1 MKRNPRKVIVL
12 DCDNTLW
19 KGVCGEDGPLGIEVS
34 EPHRTLQ
41 AFMVDRMRA
50 GMLLCLCS
58 KNNEADVLDVFDQRP
73 DMVLKREHLVARRI
87 NWTASRTTSSRS
99 RTSSTSGWTASSL
112 SMTTRWSAPMFAS
125 TAPAS

>member
-1 MKRNPRKVIVL
+1 
-12 DCDNTLW
+12 
-19 KGVCGEDGPLGIEVS
+19 VS

-41 AFMVDRMRA
+41 AFMVDRRRA

-58 KNNEADVLDVFDQRP
+58 KNMKRMCWTSSISARHGP
-73 DMVLKREHLVARRI
+73 KREHLVARRI
-87 NWTASRTTSSRS
+87 NWNSKSDNIKSLAHELNL
-99 RTSSTSGWTASSL
+99 GWTASSL